1 MTDMTLLELPRGAP
15 LTADQLDAM
24 FAHLPGGVPDDG
36 RRYEL
41 LDGVLHVSPAPT
53 WAHQEVVGAV
63 YRLLHA
69 ATPLHVR
76 TILSPFDVRL
86 AADTQFQPDVL
97 VARYADMRPERL
109 PAAPLLVVEVHS
121 PSTALHDLSLKRA
134 AYERHGVASYWL
146 VDPAVP
152 SVTVLELRD
161 GRYREVATVAGDDVL
176 EVRQPFPVRLVP
188 ADLTRGLD
196 PDSGPGA

>member
-41 LDGVLHVSPAPT
+41 LDGMLHVSPAPT
-53 WAHQEVVGAV
+53 WAHQEVAGELFVQLR
-63 YRLLHA
+63 RLRPA
-69 ATPLHVR
+69 GMRVMIA
-76 TILSPFDVRL
+76 PFDVRL
-86 AADTQFQPDVL
+86 AADMQFQPDVL
-97 VARYADMRPERL
+97 VARYADTRPERL
-109 PAAPLLVVEVHS
+109 PTAPLLIVEVRS
-121 PSTALHDLSLKRA
+121 PSTALYDLSLKRA

-176 EVRQPFPVRLVP
+176 QVQQPFPVRLVP

-196 PDSGPGA
+196 PDSGPWA